1 MKPKHLLPCIQTI
14 YPIHTV
20 LEALVVWV
28 QEEVLEAIG
37 DVVVSQ
43 ELQIVLIK
51 LKFQWVLVMD
61 LEREGQPQ
69 WVRLW
74 PITANHTDMLT

>member
-1 MKPKHLLPCIQTI
+1 MKHLTQTPQAM
-14 YPIHTV
+14 YYDYDTADYLFKPPRPIHTV
-20 LEALVVWV
+20 LEALVVRV

-37 DVVVSQ
+37 DVVVRQ

-61 LEREGQPQ
+61 LE
-69 WVRLW
+69 
-74 PITANHTDMLT
+74 